1 MSKNKSKGGKLSQL
15 IATAAM
21 DFFKKNPG
29 KIANYKQ
36 VATSI
41 GFTDPNARQQ
51 LIIELAKLKQEGRLA
66 EPELGKYK
74 LKESGNFLT
83 GILDVSAAGAGYL
96 MCDELDKDLYIHPKN
111 LATAMDG
118 DQVRVQVF
126 YRKNKAEGEVV
137 EVVKRAR
144 TQVSGI
150 LKIRGKYGI
159 LIPDNPKFSYE
170 IDVPSTG
177 FNNAKEG
184 EKVVVKITQWPVMG
198 KRPSGEVIEVLGM
211 PGQRDAEMMGILADY
226 EYPLSFPKS
235 VLKDAE
241 AIPDEVPA
249 AEIKNRRD
257 FRSITTFTIDPVDA
271 KDFDDALSYRSL
283 ENGNVEIGI
292 HIADVSYYMPPD
304 SPLDQEAFRR
314 ATSVYLVDRVIPM
327 LPEKLSNMVCSLRP
341 NEDKLCF
348 SAVFELDQEA
358 KIQKEWF
365 GRTAIHSK
373 RRFTYEEAQQVIET
387 GEGDLN
393 KELQHV
399 NQLAKVLRKERFKKG
414 AINFEREEVKFSLDP
429 EGKPTGVYIKQIQ
442 DSNHLIEEFML
453 LANRRVAEFCG
464 RTGENKAKRTFV
476 YRIHD
481 SPQQERLE
489 EFAGFVAR
497 LGYTLN
503 VNTNKQEQLSAALN
517 KLLTEVKGKGEQD
530 VVEMLAIRS
539 MAKAIYSTQN
549 IGHYGLAFPFYTHFT
564 SPIRRYPDVMVHRL
578 LQHYLDGG
586 KSPDAPPLEQQCKHS
601 SEMEKKA
608 ADAERASVKYMQ
620 TIFMKDK
627 VGQIFEGV
635 ISGMTDYGMFV
646 EIIENKCEGM
656 VRLRDIDDDFYNYD
670 PRAMTITADISGAVY
685 KLGGKIK
692 VKVKKVD
699 IDRRQIEMYL
709 VKEDL

>member
-1 MSKNKSKGGKLSQL
+1 
-15 IATAAM
+15 
-21 DFFKKNPG
+21 
-29 KIANYKQ
+29 
-36 VATSI
+36 
-41 GFTDPNARQQ
+41 
-51 LIIELAKLKQEGRLA
+51 
-66 EPELGKYK
+66 
-74 LKESGNFLT
+74 
-83 GILDVSAAGAGYL
+83 
-96 MCDELDKDLYIHPKN
+96 
-111 LATAMDG
+111 
-118 DQVRVQVF
+118 
-126 YRKNKAEGEVV
+126 
-137 EVVKRAR
+137 
-144 TQVSGI
+144 
-150 LKIRGKYGI
+150 
-159 LIPDNPKFSYE
+159 
-170 IDVPSTG
+170 
-177 FNNAKEG
+177 
-184 EKVVVKITQWPVMG
+184 
-198 KRPSGEVIEVLGM
+198 
-211 PGQRDAEMMGILADY
+211 
-226 EYPLSFPKS
+226 
-235 VLKDAE
+235 
-241 AIPDEVPA
+241 
-249 AEIKNRRD
+249 
-257 FRSITTFTIDPVDA
+257 
-271 KDFDDALSYRSL
+271 
-283 ENGNVEIGI
+283 VEIGI

-365 GRTAIHSK
+365 GRTVIHSI

-387 GEGDLN
+387 GEGDLHA
-393 KELQHV
+393 ELQHV

-414 AINFEREEVKFSLDP
+414 AINFEREEVKFSLDSA
-429 EGKPTGVYIKQIQ
+429 GKPTGVYIKQIQ

-464 RTGENKAKRTFV
+464 RTAENKAKRTFV

-586 KSPDAPPLEQQCKHS
+586 KSPDSPPLEQQCKHS

-709 VKEDL
+709 VKED